1 MSAQRG
7 GRDAGGAPPQRAGE
21 PTPQQRAAAIRLLAL
36 DVDGV
41 LTDGRLYFGADGEAL
56 KAFDV
61 RDGHGVKLLREA
73 GVEVAIVSARRSPI
87 VERRAAELGIAHVV
101 QGAADKG
108 AAFAA
113 LARALQVPLRECGY
127 IGDDWPDLPALAQ
140 AGLAATVADAAPE
153 VRRAAHWISAAP
165 GGRGAV
171 RELAEFILRA
181 QGRFEALLRR
191 HGGAD
196 GAGHA

>member
-1 MSAQRG
+1 MSS
-7 GRDAGGAPPQRAGE
+7 PE
-21 PTPQQRAAAIRLLAL
+21 QRAAAVRLLVL

-56 KAFDV
+56 KVFDV

-73 GVEVAIVSARRSPI
+73 GIEVAILSARRSPI
-87 VERRAAELGIAHVV
+87 VERRARELGIAQVI

-108 AAFAA
+108 AGFAD
-113 LARALQVPLRECGY
+113 LMRALQLRPEQCGY
-127 IGDDWPDLPALAQ
+127 IGDDWPDLAALAQ
-140 AGLAATVADAAPE
+140 AGFAATVADAAPE
-153 VRRAAHWISAAP
+153 VRRVAHWISAAP

-181 QGRFEALLRR
+181 QGRLGELLHR
-191 HGGAD
+191 HGGSAGGAD
-196 GAGHA
+196 A